1 MDLICFIG
9 PNIQQ
14 YFAGEISF
22 EDSNI
27 TSISSAACK
36 DQPKEAESPHHVA
49 ARIPEPGKLDTTKE
63 KIQNRPLKSC
73 INPRLQLRVV
83 RTIHDSKEEAEEKL
97 PKHQIHDW
105 RDVDLASFGD
115 MQHIS
120 AEQAHDVA
128 LVSDTPRREAL
139 GKCLGNVCEAV
150 LLSVPRVKYAVETA
164 EYAGKVIFQ

>member
-1 MDLICFIG
+1 M
-9 PNIQQ
+9 Q
-14 YFAGEISF
+14 
-22 EDSNI
+22 NI

-83 RTIHDSKEEAEEKL
+83 RTIHDCKEEAEEKL

-115 MQHIS
+115 MQHI
-120 AEQAHDVA
+120 AAKQAHDVA
-128 LVSDTPRREAL
+128 LVSAAPRRESFPP
-139 GKCLGNVCEAV
+139 GPRNVSEAI
-150 LLSVPRVKYAVETA
+150 LLNVPRVVGWYSGVNYSIQAV
-164 EYAGKVIFQ
+164 EYAGKEVRFMDSSFLR